1 MLNGIK
7 VFLQFI
13 NDYWTSIMII
23 ISILASIYVKVK
35 TFMKK
40 SKEERIVAAK
50 MQIKE
55 IVLKLVADAELEYGD
70 WAKAGSLKRSE
81 VIQRIFENYP
91 VLSAITDQKTVIN
104 WIDMAINDSLKEL
117 DKVVSENTKV

>member
-117 DKVVSENTKV
+117 DKVVPENTKV

>member
-13 NDYWTSIMII
+13 NDYWTSIMVI
-23 ISILASIYVKVK
+23 ISIIASIYVKVK
-35 TFMKK
+35 TFMQK
-40 SKEERIVAAK
+40 SKDERITAAK

-91 VLSAITDQKTVIN
+91 VLSAITDQKTIIN

-117 DKVVSENTKV
+117 DRVVAENTEE

>member
-104 WIDMAINDSLKEL
+104 WIDMAISNLQTNL
-117 DKVVSENTKV
+117 IFF

>member
-50 MQIKE
+50 MQSKE